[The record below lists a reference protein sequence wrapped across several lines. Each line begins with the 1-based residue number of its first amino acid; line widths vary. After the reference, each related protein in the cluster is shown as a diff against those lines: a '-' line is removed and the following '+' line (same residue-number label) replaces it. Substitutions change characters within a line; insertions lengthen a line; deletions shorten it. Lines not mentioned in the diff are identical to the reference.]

1 MIVKVAVLNR
11 GAIGEKQ
18 FDYISAQAILPGIRV
33 NVPFAGGKAV
43 GLVLSVSS
51 NSDVPESKLK
61 KITSIIDEKPVLDS
75 VMIST
80 AKFISERY
88 VCSLADALTLFFPK
102 GENIKN
108 LTQKVVVLKNFS
120 RGKQWLNKQRKNAF
134 VRIEIIKTLLE
145 NKKIKYDDLK
155 KKFSASALNIINVLK
170 DEDIVYIEEFSYQRE
185 YKKSVTMDN
194 GTVLS
199 EEQQKALFE
208 LLNMYEQN
216 EKRPVLLHGVTG
228 SGKTELYIKIIERV
242 LQDGKEAIVL
252 VPEIALTS
260 QISHRFR
267 ERFGS
272 AVAIMHSGLNDRK
285 KNEMWQMMKNGVSP
299 IVIGARSA
307 LFAPYKNIGAVIVD
321 ECHEETYRSQ
331 MSPRYD
337 SVETAIFLSKQRNSL
352 IVLGSA
358 TPTVEQY
365 NLSEK
370 GDFKKI
376 TLLKRV
382 NGADFPEINFVD
394 MMEEIK
400 SGNNNMLS
408 ILLFDEI
415 KRNLGEHKQTI
426 LFLNRRGYSNVLTC
440 GKCGYVH
447 KCPHCDIT
455 LSYHKEDNSFKC
467 HYCGYKADY
476 YKKCPECAVG
486 EMRNMTYGIQRL
498 EEELK
503 NFFPDSRILRMDRDT
518 TQKKGAHEKYI
529 QSFYNGE
536 FDILIGT
543 QMIGKG
549 LDFPNVTLVGIL
561 QSDSSLNIPD
571 FRSNERT
578 FQMLLQVTGRAG
590 RGEAGAKAIVQALST
605 EHFVFKYFK
614 THDYV
619 GFYNQELKIRKAFAY
634 PPFGNIIRILFS
646 STDMKKAGDAAQK
659 SKDALKYLLRKKK
672 IKSYDIL
679 NATPCLINRIE
690 NKYRWQIIIKIFDDK
705 TEEKIKKIL
714 KYLFW
719 QKRKL
724 LFDKNVTVAVEYNP
738 TAIL

>member
-1 MIVKVAVLNR
+1 
-11 GAIGEKQ
+11 
-18 FDYISAQAILPGIRV
+18 
-33 NVPFAGGKAV
+33 
-43 GLVLSVSS
+43 
-51 NSDVPESKLK
+51 
-61 KITSIIDEKPVLDS
+61 
-75 VMIST
+75 
-80 AKFISERY
+80 
-88 VCSLADALTLFFPK
+88 
-102 GENIKN
+102 
-108 LTQKVVVLKNFS
+108 
-120 RGKQWLNKQRKNAF
+120 
-134 VRIEIIKTLLE
+134 
-145 NKKIKYDDLK
+145 
-155 KKFSASALNIINVLK
+155 
-170 DEDIVYIEEFSYQRE
+170 
-185 YKKSVTMDN
+185 
-194 GTVLS
+194 
-199 EEQQKALFE
+199 
-208 LLNMYEQN
+208 
-216 EKRPVLLHGVTG
+216 
-228 SGKTELYIKIIERV
+228 
-242 LQDGKEAIVL
+242 
-252 VPEIALTS
+252 
-260 QISHRFR
+260 
-267 ERFGS
+267 
-272 AVAIMHSGLNDRK
+272 
-285 KNEMWQMMKNGVSP
+285 
-299 IVIGARSA
+299 
-307 LFAPYKNIGAVIVD
+307 
-321 ECHEETYRSQ
+321 
-331 MSPRYD
+331 
-337 SVETAIFLSKQRNSL
+337 
-352 IVLGSA
+352 
-358 TPTVEQY
+358 
-365 NLSEK
+365 
-370 GDFKKI
+370 
-376 TLLKRV
+376 
-382 NGADFPEINFVD
+382 
-394 MMEEIK
+394 
-400 SGNNNMLS
+400 
-408 ILLFDEI
+408 
-415 KRNLGEHKQTI
+415 
-426 LFLNRRGYSNVLTC
+426 
-440 GKCGYVH
+440 
-447 KCPHCDIT
+447 
-455 LSYHKEDNSFKC
+455 
-467 HYCGYKADY
+467 
-476 YKKCPECAVG
+476 
-486 EMRNMTYGIQRL
+486 MRNMTYGIQRL

-503 NFFPDSRILRMDRDT
+503 KFFPYSRILRMDRDT

-659 SKDALKYLLRKKK
+659 SKDALKYLVRKKK

>member
-108 LTQKVVVLKNFS
+108 HTQKVVVLKNFS

-337 SVETAIFLSKQRNSL
+337 AVETAIFLSKQRNSL

-382 NGADFPEINFVD
+382 NGADFPEITFLD

-440 GKCGYVH
+440 DKCGYVH

-455 LSYHKEDNSFKC
+455 LSYHKEDNFFKC

-476 YKKCPECAVG
+476 DKKCPECAVG

-503 NFFPDSRILRMDRDT
+503 KFFPYSRILRMDRDT

-659 SKDALKYLLRKKK
+659 SKDALKYLVRKKK

>member
-108 LTQKVVVLKNFS
+108 HIQKVVVLKNFS

-242 LQDGKEAIVL
+242 LQDSKEAIVL

-337 SVETAIFLSKQRNSL
+337 AVETAIFLSKQRNSL

-415 KRNLGEHKQTI
+415 KRNLGEYKQTI

-440 GKCGYVH
+440 DKCGYVH

-476 YKKCPECAVG
+476 NKKCPECAVG

-503 NFFPDSRILRMDRDT
+503 KFFPDSRILRMDRDT

-659 SKDALKYLLRKKK
+659 SKDALKYLVSKKK

>member
-108 LTQKVVVLKNFS
+108 HTQKVVVLKNFS

-170 DEDIVYIEEFSYQRE
+170 DGDIVYIEEFSYQRE

-260 QISHRFR
+260 QISHRFH

-307 LFAPYKNIGAVIVD
+307 LFAPYKNIGAIIVD
-321 ECHEETYRSQ
+321 ECHEETYLSQ

-337 SVETAIFLSKQRNSL
+337 AVETAIFLSKQRNSL

-415 KRNLGEHKQTI
+415 KRNLGEYKQTI

-440 GKCGYVH
+440 DKCGYVH

-455 LSYHKEDNSFKC
+455 LSYHKEDNLFKC

-476 YKKCPECAVG
+476 DKKCPECAVG

-503 NFFPDSRILRMDRDT
+503 KFFPDSRILRMDRDT

-659 SKDALKYLLRKKK
+659 SKDALKYLVSKKK

>member
-108 LTQKVVVLKNFS
+108 HTQKVVVLKNFS

-267 ERFGS
+267 ERFGL

-337 SVETAIFLSKQRNSL
+337 AVETAIFLSKQRNSL

-415 KRNLGEHKQTI
+415 KRNLGEYKQTI

-440 GKCGYVH
+440 DKCGYVH

-476 YKKCPECAVG
+476 NKKCPECAVG

-503 NFFPDSRILRMDRDT
+503 KFFPDSRILRMDRDT

-659 SKDALKYLLRKKK
+659 SKDALKYLVSKKK

>member
-108 LTQKVVVLKNFS
+108 HTQKVVVLKNFS

-337 SVETAIFLSKQRNSL
+337 AVETAIFLSKQRNSL

-415 KRNLGEHKQTI
+415 KRNLGEYKQTI

-440 GKCGYVH
+440 DKCGYVH

-455 LSYHKEDNSFKC
+455 LSYHKEDNLFKC

-476 YKKCPECAVG
+476 DKKCPECAVG

-503 NFFPDSRILRMDRDT
+503 KFFPDSRILRMDRDT

-659 SKDALKYLLRKKK
+659 SKDALKYLVRKKK

>member
-108 LTQKVVVLKNFS
+108 HTQKVVVLKNFS

-337 SVETAIFLSKQRNSL
+337 AVETAIFLSKQRNSL

-415 KRNLGEHKQTI
+415 KRNLGEYKQTI

-440 GKCGYVH
+440 DKCGYVH

-476 YKKCPECAVG
+476 NKKCPECAVG

-503 NFFPDSRILRMDRDT
+503 KFFPDSRILRMDRDT

-659 SKDALKYLLRKKK
+659 SKDALKYLVSKKK

>member
-108 LTQKVVVLKNFS
+108 LTQKVVVLKKFS

-242 LQDGKEAIVL
+242 LEDGNEAIVL

-307 LFAPYKNIGAVIVD
+307 LFAPYKNIGAIIVD

-337 SVETAIFLSKQRNSL
+337 AVETAIFLSKQRNSL

-440 GKCGYVH
+440 DKCGYVH

-455 LSYHKEDNSFKC
+455 LSYHKEDNLFKC

-476 YKKCPECAVG
+476 DKKCPECAVG

-659 SKDALKYLLRKKK
+659 SKDALKYLVRKKK

>member
-108 LTQKVVVLKNFS
+108 HTQKVVVLKNFS

-337 SVETAIFLSKQRNSL
+337 AVETAIFLSKHRNSL

-440 GKCGYVH
+440 DKCGYVH

-476 YKKCPECAVG
+476 NKKCPECAVG

-503 NFFPDSRILRMDRDT
+503 KFFPDSRILRMDRDT

-605 EHFVFKYFK
+605 EHFVFEYFK

-659 SKDALKYLLRKKK
+659 SKDALKYLVRKKK

>member
-108 LTQKVVVLKNFS
+108 HIQKVVVLKNFS

-242 LQDGKEAIVL
+242 LQDSKEAIVL

-285 KNEMWQMMKNGVSP
+285 KNEMWQMMKNSVSP

-337 SVETAIFLSKQRNSL
+337 AVETAIFLSKQRNSL

-415 KRNLGEHKQTI
+415 KRNLGEYKQTI

-440 GKCGYVH
+440 DKCGYVH

-476 YKKCPECAVG
+476 NKKCPECAVG

-503 NFFPDSRILRMDRDT
+503 KFFPDSRILRMDRDT

-659 SKDALKYLLRKKK
+659 SKDALKYLVSKKK

>member
-337 SVETAIFLSKQRNSL
+337 AVETAIFLSKHRNSL

-440 GKCGYVH
+440 DKCGYVH

-659 SKDALKYLLRKKK
+659 SKDALKYLVRKKK

>member
-108 LTQKVVVLKNFS
+108 HTQKVVVLKNFS

-337 SVETAIFLSKQRNSL
+337 AVETAIFLSKQRNSL

-476 YKKCPECAVG
+476 NKKCPECAVG

-503 NFFPDSRILRMDRDT
+503 KFFPDSRILRMDRDT

-590 RGEAGAKAIVQALST
+590 RGEAEAKAIVQALST

-614 THDYV
+614 MHDYV

-659 SKDALKYLLRKKK
+659 SKDALKYLVRKKK

>member
-108 LTQKVVVLKNFS
+108 HTQKVVVLKNFS

-260 QISHRFR
+260 QISHRFH

-337 SVETAIFLSKQRNSL
+337 AVETAIFLSKQRNSL

-426 LFLNRRGYSNVLTC
+426 LFLNRRGYSNVLIC
-440 GKCGYVH
+440 NKCGYVH

-476 YKKCPECAVG
+476 DKKCPECAVG

-503 NFFPDSRILRMDRDT
+503 NSFPDSRILRMDRDT

-659 SKDALKYLLRKKK
+659 SKDALKYLVRKKK

>member
-108 LTQKVVVLKNFS
+108 HTQKVVVLKNFS

-337 SVETAIFLSKQRNSL
+337 AVETAIFLSKQRNSL

-370 GDFKKI
+370 GDLKKI

-415 KRNLGEHKQTI
+415 KRNLGEYKQTI

-440 GKCGYVH
+440 DKCGYVH

-476 YKKCPECAVG
+476 NKKCPECAVG

-503 NFFPDSRILRMDRDT
+503 KFFPDSRILRMDRDT

-659 SKDALKYLLRKKK
+659 SKDALKYLVSKKK